1 MHIHLIAVGK
11 LKKGPERELVSRYLS
26 RAARTGRQSG
36 LSGFDT
42 REIPEARHSSPEVRK
57 NREAQAIRAACP
69 ADAPLIVLDETG
81 KGLASRQLADQV
93 ARLNDSGT
101 RNLCFII
108 GGPDGLAPELR
119 QQAHLILALS
129 PLTWPHQIARIL
141 VAEQLY
147 RITTL
152 LAGHPY
158 HRD

>member
-26 RAARTGRQSG
+26 RAAQTGRQSG
-36 LSGFDT
+36 LTGFAT
-42 REIPEARHSSPEVRK
+42 REIPEARETSPTARK

-69 ADAPLIVLDETG
+69 PDAPLILLDETG
-81 KGLASRQLADQV
+81 KGLASRQLADKV
-93 ARLNDSGT
+93 AQLNDSGT